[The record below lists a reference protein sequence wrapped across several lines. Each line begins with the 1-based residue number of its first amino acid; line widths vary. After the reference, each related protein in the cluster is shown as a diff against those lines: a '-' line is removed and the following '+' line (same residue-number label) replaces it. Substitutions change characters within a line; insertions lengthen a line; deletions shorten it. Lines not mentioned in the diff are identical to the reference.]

1 MSFEHLCT
9 LVRRTLEL
17 PDEFELLPDM
27 TFPEVPGWDSLGW
40 VNILN
45 AISGSIDGELPLED
59 IVDVETI
66 GQLHKLV
73 A

>member
-27 TFPEVPGWDSLGW
+27 PFSEVPGWDSLGW